1 MRAVHCRPVGR
12 GANGGRKRGRAAVCF
27 LIAWG
32 IAGASLRAAG
42 SAAGGGAPAAG
53 AAGAASG
60 SPAETGG
67 QEMILFQDLPSVFG
81 ASKYEQKSTEAP
93 ASVSIV
99 TAEEIEKYGYRTLS
113 EVLRSLRGVFTT
125 DDRNYT
131 YIGVRGFNRPGD
143 YDTRVLLLLD
153 GHRLN
158 DNVYDQAA
166 IGTESFIDVGMID
179 RVELIRGPSSSLYG
193 TNAFFAVINVI
204 TKSGRQ
210 MKGGELEAEGGSYDT
225 GRGRVA
231 YGAKLP
237 NGGDVLGTASYY
249 DMGGQTLF
257 YPEYDDPS
265 THNGRTDA
273 DGDKAGHFFAKASSG
288 NWLVEGG
295 ASSRQKIIPTGSFG
309 TDFADPRN
317 RTTDSRAFL
326 SVKYDRAIGSA
337 SRLIGSAAYDAYRYS
352 GRYVYSGA
360 VSKDYGY
367 GGWWTG
373 EIQSITSL
381 RDRHKVI
388 YGAEYRYNSQQ
399 DQGYYQSSPYVPYL
413 SDNRHSSIWALY
425 AQDEIRAGD
434 HLLFNLGVRH
444 DGYDTFGGTTNPR
457 LAVILTPQ
465 DSTALKFL
473 YGTAFRAPNAYELY
487 YQDGVSQNA
496 NPDLQPET
504 IRTAEIVLEQGIGG
518 GLKSVLSIYQYR
530 IRNLIT
536 LEPDPIDPVNFSTFE
551 NIDRVRAEGIELEL
565 EGRLGRHLDGR
576 VSYAYQN
583 SLDEATGD
591 RLTNSPRHLAKLN
604 LSAPVWKDKLS
615 AGLEVLYLSG
625 RDTLIGD
632 HTGGYAVTNLN
643 LWSRQWKR
651 GPSISLGVFNLFD
664 ARYGD
669 PASEEHIEQVIRQN
683 GRNYRLQ
690 LHYEF

>member
-1 MRAVHCRPVGR
+1 MRAHHGRPDESR
-12 GANGGRKRGRAAVCF
+12 SSGGRRRLSVAVC
-27 LIAWG
+27 LLSLWAIGGTRPA
-32 IAGASLRAAG
+32 AAESAS
-42 SAAGGGAPAAG
+42 AG
-53 AAGAASG
+53 AAGASG
-60 SPAETGG
+60 SGTKTESAG

-93 ASVSIV
+93 ASVSII

-113 EVLRSLRGVFTT
+113 DVLRSLRGVFTT

-166 IGTESFIDVGMID
+166 IGTESFIEVGMID

-193 TNAFFAVINVI
+193 TNAFLAVINVI

-210 MKGGELEAEGGSYDT
+210 MKGGVLEAGGGSYDT
-225 GRGRVA
+225 GQGRVA
-231 YGAKLP
+231 YGTKLAK
-237 NGGDVLGTASYY
+237 GGDVLASVSYY
-249 DMGGQTLF
+249 DMGGQKLF
-257 YPEYDDPS
+257 FPEYNDPL
-265 THNGRTDA
+265 TNNGMTDA
-273 DGDKAGHFFAKASSG
+273 DGDKAGHVFAKASAG
-288 NWLVEGG
+288 NWLLEGG
-295 ASSRQKIIPTGSFG
+295 ASSRQKLIPTGSFG

-317 RTTDSRAFL
+317 RTSDTRGFL

-337 SRLIGSAAYDAYRYS
+337 SRLVGSAAYDAYRYD

-360 VSKDYGY
+360 LSKDYGY

-413 SDNRHSSIWALY
+413 EDTRHSSIWAVY

-434 HLLFNLGVRH
+434 RLLLNVGVRH

-457 LAVILTPQ
+457 LAVIMTPH
-465 DSTALKFL
+465 DTTTLKLL
-473 YGTAFRAPNAYELY
+473 YGTAFRAPNAYELF

-504 IRTAEIVLEQGIGG
+504 IRTAELVLEQGIGA
-518 GLKSVLSIYQYR
+518 GLKGIVSVYQYR

-536 LEPDPIDPVNFSTFE
+536 LEPDPIDPLNFTIFE
-551 NIDRVRAEGIELEL
+551 NINRVRAEGLELEL
-565 EGRLGRHLDGR
+565 EGRLGRRLDGR

-583 SLDEATGD
+583 SIDEATGD

-604 LSAPVWKDKLS
+604 LSAPLWKDTLS
-615 AGLEVLYLSG
+615 AGLEVQYLSG
-625 RDTLIGD
+625 RETLIGD
-632 HTGGYAVTNLN
+632 HTGGYALTNLN
-643 LWSRQWKR
+643 LMSRHWKR
-651 GPSISLGVFNLFD
+651 GPSISLGIYNLFD
-664 ARYGD
+664 AHYGD

-683 GRNYRLQ
+683 GRNYRVQ